1 MGRDQEDGDE
11 EGGQRWTRRGRGLQG
26 DRGPDGAGAEGAT
39 RTEQGR
45 VGEAET
51 EKRRDGTHGVGVG
64 GGPRTLSIHNLRHF
78 SMKINYQIL

>member
-11 EGGQRWTRRGRGLQG
+11 EGRQRWTRRGRGLQG
-26 DRGPDGAGAEGAT
+26 DRGPEGAGAEGAT

-64 GGPRTLSIHNLRHF
+64 GGPRRDRETPRDIHRTW
-78 SMKINYQIL
+78 